1 MQEERM
7 TILKMVQEGKITA
20 QDGVELL
27 KALGEPA
34 KGARPQA
41 GPEPPEPPAPPRE
54 EWARDRGPRPKS
66 ILEDVIDSIGGFNFP
81 FGVFGETY
89 KFEETHEGRF
99 EPVEGQPVVIQ
110 LNTSNGRLVL
120 KGWDRPDYHVRVI
133 KSLRGPGEEEARRRA
148 QEMVRFT
155 ATPAGLVLESR
166 ISGWNNSGVAAEL
179 SLPTSHLYRLDLRT
193 ANGRI
198 EMDGLR
204 AEDVEAQTSNGRIVC
219 ERSTGGR
226 VRLRT
231 SNGRIVANCSA
242 RELNAD
248 TSNGSV
254 TVVPYGDFGGESR
267 FQLRTS
273 NGSIRVRPDE
283 QADSGYDIDAST
295 SMGHVELEL
304 PDLEYSVHERQM
316 GHRRSKARTTGFDGK
331 ARRIYIS
338 ARTSNGS
345 VVVSRAV

>member
-7 TILKMVQEGKITA
+7 TILKMIQEGKVTP
-20 QDGVELL
+20 QEGVELL
-27 KALGEPA
+27 KALGQPPRGPGQE
-34 KGARPQA
+34 A
-41 GPEPPEPPAPPRE
+41 GPGPEAPPRQ
-54 EWARDRGPRPKS
+54 EWGRDRGPRPRS
-66 ILEDVIDSIGGFNFP
+66 ILEDVIDGFGGFNFP
-81 FGVFGETY
+81 FGFFGETY
-89 KFEETHEGRF
+89 KFEEQHEGRF
-99 EPVEGQPVVIQ
+99 EPAEGRPVTIQ
-110 LNTSNGRLVL
+110 LTTSNGRLVL
-120 KGWDRPDYHVRVI
+120 KGWDRPDYRLRII

-148 QEMVRFT
+148 QDMARVT
-155 ATPAGLVLESR
+155 ATPTGLVLEAHTG
-166 ISGWNNSGVAAEL
+166 GWSNSGVAAEL
-179 SLPTSHLYRLDLRT
+179 SLPTGHLYRLELRSS
-193 ANGRI
+193 NGRI

-204 AEDVEAQTSNGRIVC
+204 TEDIEAQTSNGRIVC

-242 RELNAD
+242 RDLDAD
-248 TSNGSV
+248 TSNGSI
-254 TVVPYGDFGGESR
+254 TVVPFGPSGDESR

-283 QADSGYDIDAST
+283 QADCGYDIDAST

-304 PDLEYSVHERQM
+304 PDLEYSVHERNM
-316 GHRRSKARTTGFDGK
+316 GHRRSKARSAGFDGK
-331 ARRIYIS
+331 TRRIYIS

>member
-7 TILKMVQEGKITA
+7 AILKLIQEGTVTA
-20 QDGVELL
+20 QEGVELL
-27 KALGEPA
+27 KALGQPA
-34 KGARPQA
+34 KEGGPQAGWGAQAPPRQESDRDRGARP
-41 GPEPPEPPAPPRE
+41 R
-54 EWARDRGPRPKS
+54 S
-66 ILEDVIDSIGGFNFP
+66 ILEDVIDGFGGINLR
-81 FGVFGETY
+81 FGLFGETY
-89 KFEETHEGRF
+89 KFEEQHEGRF
-99 EPVEGQPVVIQ
+99 EPVEGQPVTIQ

-120 KGWDRPDYHVRVI
+120 KGWDRPDYQVRVI

-155 ATPAGLVLESR
+155 ATPTGLILESR

-198 EMDGLR
+198 ELEGLR
-204 AEDVEAQTSNGRIVC
+204 AEAIEAQTSNGRVVC

-226 VRLRT
+226 FRLRT

-242 RELNAD
+242 RDFDAD
-248 TSNGSV
+248 TSNGSI
-254 TVVPYGDFGGESR
+254 TVVPFGALDGESR

-273 NGSIRVRPDE
+273 NGSIRIRPDE

-295 SMGHVELEL
+295 SMGHIELEL
-304 PDLEYSVHERQM
+304 PNLEYSVHERQV

-331 ARRIYIS
+331 ARRIYLS

-345 VVVSRAV
+345 VVVSRSV

>member
-7 TILKMVQEGKITA
+7 AILKMVQEGKITP
-20 QDGVELL
+20 QEGVELL
-27 KALGEPA
+27 KALGQPA
-34 KGARPQA
+34 KEA
-41 GPEPPEPPAPPRE
+41 GPRAGSGAQAPPRE
-54 EWARDRGPRPKS
+54 EWDQDRGPRPKS
-66 ILEDVIDSIGGFNFP
+66 ILEDVIDGFGGINLR
-81 FGVFGETY
+81 FGLFGETY
-89 KFEETHEGRF
+89 KFEEEHGGRF
-99 EPVEGQPVVIQ
+99 EPTEGRPVTIQ
-110 LNTSNGRLVL
+110 MNTSNGRLVL
-120 KGWDRPDYHVRVI
+120 KGWDRPDYHLRVI

-155 ATPAGLVLESR
+155 ATPTGLVLESR

-198 EMDGLR
+198 ELDGLR
-204 AEDVEAQTSNGRIVC
+204 TEVVEAQTSNGRVVC
-219 ERSTGGR
+219 ERSTGEK

-231 SNGRIVANCSA
+231 SNGRIIANCSA
-242 RELNAD
+242 RDLDAD
-248 TSNGSV
+248 TSNGSI
-254 TVVPYGDFGGESR
+254 TVVPFGASGGESR
-267 FQLRTS
+267 LQLRTS

-345 VVVSRAV
+345 VVVSRSV